1 MICYLRRQTDVSL
14 YFSVQFSLKKSHTKE
29 LFQLTKA
36 VFVKP
41 RQLFDAAEFVKTL
54 FRRS

>member
-14 YFSVQFSLKKSHTKE
+14 YFSVQLSLKKSHTKE
-29 LFQLTKA
+29 LSQLTKA
-36 VFVKP
+36 VLVKP
-41 RQLFDAAEFVKTL
+41 RQLFDAAGFVKTL

>member
-29 LFQLTKA
+29 LSQLTKA

-41 RQLFDAAEFVKTL
+41 RQLYDAAEFVKTL